1 MGKRA
6 GWLFVIEG
14 IDGTGKSTQV
24 AALAAWLRDQG
35 WVVHERREPTQGP
48 HGQALRASAATG
60 RRSLDE
66 ELRLLELDRRDHV
79 RDVIRPALEAGEI
92 VVLDRYYFSTAAYQG
107 ARGADPSAIVA
118 HHETFAPR
126 PDLTVVLD
134 LDPEASRARIA
145 RRGALDAFEDL
156 ENLRICRDIFRSLL
170 ARDVVLVDAASS
182 PEAVTEELVGLVR
195 PLLSRGRGTDDS
207 E

>member
-1 MGKRA
+1 MGKHA

-48 HGQALRASAATG
+48 HGRALRASAATG
-60 RRSLDE
+60 RLSLDE
-66 ELRLLELDRRDHV
+66 ELRLLELDRREHV
-79 RDVIRPALEAGEI
+79 RDVIGPALDAGEI

-107 ARGADPSAIVA
+107 ARGADPAAIVA

-134 LDPEASRARIA
+134 LDPETSRARIA

-156 ENLRICRDIFRSLL
+156 ENLRLCRAIFRSLL
-170 ARDVVLVDAASS
+170 APDVVLLDASSS
-182 PEAVTEELVGLVR
+182 PEAVTEALVGLVQ
-195 PLLSRGRGTDDS
+195 PVLSRGEGADDS
-207 E
+207 G